1 MTGLPAARQTDKT
14 LKGGPITQGS
24 LTVNI
29 GSAGGVACSTCPG
42 GKAVGNPVNP
52 VLGAKVQGNEVD
64 LALPGPLPF
73 VVSRDYSSYQTD
85 TPANIGLLGPGW
97 WLPTEASL
105 LQTESEL
112 TLNDSKGRSIRFDP
126 LPAGRAAY
134 SRSENL
140 WIVRGGLERLDEEP
154 SMPTARLNTA
164 WLGLHLDDRRNPSF
178 FFVTNDP
185 LGPWWIFGPQPAL
198 AEIEGKRLHLLGL
211 ADRFGRT
218 QKLGRD
224 ASGAMTA
231 VQDGAGRQYRLE
243 LKQLPHIA
251 NHGQNGWGAD
261 SGVRLMAVHLT
272 HDPHYPE
279 RLAHPLVRYEYSA
292 RGELMTV
299 YARDASV
306 QRRFW
311 YHPKLVGRMT
321 AHAYAGREPVTYTYD
336 ESGKVIAHD
345 RPGSLSYRFDYQA
358 QATVVTDS
366 LGRQNTYHFE
376 GEGGLKRVVRQV
388 AFDGGISQ
396 SRFDPSGR
404 LLSSIDP
411 LGRETRFDLDTAT
424 GAVLSITLPDGAQ
437 SSWNHNPHGQVIL
450 RRNTSGAT
458 ERFEYDEL
466 GRPTATIDALG
477 HITRTHYPNEETEQP
492 NTIEDAKGG
501 FKLLT
506 WTSTQQLASY
516 TDCSGSV
523 TRYRYNRWGQQ
534 VQVQGEEGS
543 RIDYSYD
550 ELGRLIAQ
558 TNAANQTSSYGYNA
572 ASDVMAISAPDGNT
586 VRFERDALGRMLVY
600 HYGGLTQ
607 QYQYDPAGR
616 LVRLTNENG
625 AHTTFDYDVMDRL
638 TKQVNFDGRTQRY
651 TFNKAGEVTQSD
663 DEGLI
668 SHFQYDKAG
677 RLLRRQTVQQTGEQ
691 QNIADLHFE
700 YDEGGAMKKAWHQTE
715 IGGNLISVQFERDEL
730 GRVSEEVQQITD
742 AQGGEVWRHSVER
755 EFDELGVEI
764 QTTYEGLPPIQWQ
777 TYGSGHLHG
786 VMLDGKTLI
795 DFERDKLH
803 RETRRTFGEVQ
814 ITKTYDPLSRLSHVN
829 AHSPMVGEN
838 CIGDSLNRIHHYDL
852 AGQLTKIETAKGPHQ
867 YQYDRAGRLIGAVQ
881 PGLGPQQY
889 RFDPAGN
896 RIFESQQSGNVQENW
911 DETVRQHLNDKEF
924 NLLGKNAATGS
935 HHAEP
940 RWIDNRILDDGE
952 FKYEYDQWGN
962 MRRKYKAEG
971 NEQHYYNYDSSHR
984 LVRYGFESDEAV
996 RGANYHYDPFGRRM
1010 VKQLQ
1015 QGDGDGSLL
1024 GEIETTF
1031 FGWDGDRL
1039 MLMEASNEKLTNFT
1053 LYYPYSFIPMLRINK
1068 VVKSVDEN
1076 LSKKIRKEYGVKLN
1090 DVQIAEVMGFDEV
1103 IHESQLWGRRF
1114 SKVKEI
1120 NFNRHAEHGA
1130 EVFPDCDTP
1139 SDDVY
1144 LFHVDNMGAPLA
1156 LLNAKGIEAWS
1167 LVVNPF
1173 GVAVSE
1179 VLKSTIDQPIRFQG
1193 QLLDWESGLFY
1204 NRNRYFQAER
1214 GAYITKDPIGLL
1226 GGINAYAYV
1235 GNNPTRYVDPL
1246 GLVRWDQV
1254 GSNTVGLLGSGAG
1267 VLLGGALVSMPTGV
1281 TQVLGG
1287 VVLAKSLHS
1296 FATSSYGLT
1305 RSFSDDASYDI
1316 PSKYQTL
1323 PRTVATTLS
1332 CSPNAERYA
1341 DAAEL
1346 AIDLAAGRAPAG
1358 FKSNPSGYLR
1368 SPVGYPP
1375 MDSSHFTS
1383 PATFSQ
1389 MSSASTNLLTD
1400 ILQGSQTIQYGLEAA
1415 K

>member
-311 YHPKLVGRMT
+311 YHPKLVGCMT

-437 SSWNHNPHGQVIL
+437 SSWNYNPHGQVIL
-450 RRNTSGAT
+450 RRSASGST
-458 ERFEYDEL
+458 ERFEYDPL

-477 HITRTHYPNEETEQP
+477 HITRTHYPNDDTGQP
-492 NTIEDAKGG
+492 SVIEDAKGG
-501 FKLLT
+501 FKHLT

-516 TDCSGSV
+516 TDCTGSV

-558 TNAANQTSSYGYNA
+558 TNAANQTSTYSYNA
-572 ASDVMAISAPDGNT
+572 ASDVTAISAPDGNT
-586 VRFERDALGRMLVY
+586 VRFERDALGQMLVY

-638 TKQVNFDGRTQRY
+638 TKQVNFDGRTQTY
-651 TFNKAGEVTQSD
+651 LFNAASEVMQSD

-668 SHFQYDKAG
+668 NHFQYDKVG
-677 RLLRRQTVQQTGEQ
+677 RLLKRQTVLPNGAEQ
-691 QNIADLHFE
+691 DVAHLHFE
-700 YDEGGAMKKAWHQTE
+700 YELGGAMRKAWHQTA
-715 IGGNLISVQFERDEL
+715 IGGNLISVQFERDKL
-730 GRVSEEVQQITD
+730 GRISEEVQQITD
-742 AQGGEVWRHSVER
+742 AQGGEVWRHSVEH
-755 EFDELGVEI
+755 EFDALGVEI

-777 TYGSGHLHG
+777 TYGAGHIHG
-786 VMLDGKTLI
+786 VILDGKTLI

-803 RETRRTFGEVQ
+803 RETRRSFGGVE
-814 ITKTYDPLSRLSHVN
+814 ITKTYDPLSRLSQVQ
-829 AHSPMVGEN
+829 AQSPMVGEN
-838 CIGDSLNRIHHYDL
+838 SIGDSLNRMHHYDL
-852 AGQLTKIETAKGPHQ
+852 AGQLTKIETANGPHQ
-867 YQYDRAGRLIGAVQ
+867 YQYDKAGRLIGAVQ
-881 PGLGPQQY
+881 PGLAPQQY

-896 RIFESQQSGNVQENW
+896 RIFENQHAGSTKENW

-924 NLLGKNAATGS
+924 NLLGKNDITS
-935 HHAEP
+935 SRQAEP
-940 RWIDNRILDDGE
+940 RWMDNRILDDGE

-962 MRRKYKAEG
+962 LRRKYKLEG
-971 NEQHYYNYDSSHR
+971 NEQHHFAYDSSHR

-996 RGANYHYDPFGRRM
+996 RGANYHYDALGRRV
-1010 VKQLQ
+1010 VKQVHQ
-1015 QGDGDGSLL
+1015 ADGDGNIIGKLQSSY
-1024 GEIETTF
+1024 
-1031 FGWDGDRL
+1031 FGWDGARQVV
-1039 MLMEASNEKLTNFT
+1039 EKRNANKIFT
-1053 LYYPYSFIPMLRINK
+1053 LHEWNSFCPMMEIVLDESSNDG
-1068 VVKSVDEN
+1068 VDEYKAIGLDKRYIPYLASLRSSFENKKTNVPPFLFDKRDSLN
-1076 LSKKIRKEYGVKLN
+1076 LDVVEAIIKDFEKETLPSLKKAIRFYVCNHIGVPLLLIDEGCNVSWGIGLDAWGRSFESHKV
-1090 DVQIAEVMGFDEV
+1090 DECSQIIRLPGQYFDE
-1103 IHESQLWGRRF
+1103 ESSLHFNYFRF
-1114 SKVKEI
+1114 YDSKI
-1120 NFNRHAEHGA
+1120 G
-1130 EVFPDCDTP
+1130 T
-1139 SDDVY
+1139 
-1144 LFHVDNMGAPLA
+1144 
-1156 LLNAKGIEAWS
+1156 
-1167 LVVNPF
+1167 
-1173 GVAVSE
+1173 
-1179 VLKSTIDQPIRFQG
+1179 
-1193 QLLDWESGLFY
+1193 
-1204 NRNRYFQAER
+1204 
-1214 GAYITKDPIGLL
+1214 YITSDPIGLR
-1226 GGINAYAYV
+1226 GGINTRRYTK
-1235 GNNPTRYVDPL
+1235 NPIGFIDPL
-1246 GLVRWDQV
+1246 GLEGWSSVPMFN
-1254 GSNTVGLLGSGAG
+1254 G
-1267 VLLGGALVSMPTGV
+1267 SMPGNQAALSDAINPKAPSGWSVSGEVGAAAKGGLGASNAFGV
-1281 TQVLGG
+1281 EVGKSENTPLAGCLYISPCRTMTPEFG
-1287 VVLAKSLHS
+1287 VQGFVGLAKSNS
-1296 FATSSYGLT
+1296 
-1305 RSFSDDASYDI
+1305 
-1316 PSKYQTL
+1316 
-1323 PRTVATTLS
+1323 
-1332 CSPNAERYA
+1332 
-1341 DAAEL
+1341 
-1346 AIDLAAGRAPAG
+1346 APV
-1358 FKSNPSGYLR
+1358 SGY
-1368 SPVGYPP
+1368 
-1375 MDSSHFTS
+1375 
-1383 PATFSQ
+1383 
-1389 MSSASTNLLTD
+1389 SSATGITGGVDTPIGGLGGQVLLD
-1400 ILQGSQTIQYGLEAA
+1400 DQKGSNGNALGISLSFGPAIGAPVNVGPITCEWQKWCKTL
-1415 K
+1415 

>member
-243 LKQLPHIA
+243 LKQLPHLA

-396 SRFDPSGR
+396 SHFDPSGR

-638 TKQVNFDGRTQRY
+638 TKQVNFDGRTQTY
-651 TFNKAGEVTQSD
+651 LFNAASEVMQSD

-668 SHFQYDKAG
+668 NHFQYDKVG
-677 RLLRRQTVQQTGEQ
+677 RLLKRQTVLPNGAEQ
-691 QNIADLHFE
+691 DVAHLHFE
-700 YDEGGAMKKAWHQTE
+700 YELGGAMRKAWHQTA

-730 GRVSEEVQQITD
+730 GRISEEVQQITD
-742 AQGGEVWRHSVER
+742 AQGGEVWRHSVEH
-755 EFDELGVEI
+755 EFDALGVEI
-764 QTTYEGLPPIQWQ
+764 QTTYEGLPPIKWQ
-777 TYGSGHLHG
+777 TYGAGHLHG
-786 VMLDGKTLI
+786 VILDGKTLI

-803 RETRRTFGEVQ
+803 RETRRTFGGVE
-814 ITKTYDPLSRLSHVN
+814 ITKTYDPLSRLSQVQ
-829 AHSPMVGEN
+829 AQSPMVGDN
-838 CIGDSLNRIHHYDL
+838 SVGDSLNSMHHYDL

-867 YQYDRAGRLIGAVQ
+867 YQYDKAGRLVGAVQ
-881 PGLGPQQY
+881 PGLAPQQY

-896 RIFESQQSGNVQENW
+896 RIFKNQHAGSAKENW

-924 NLLGKNAATGS
+924 NLLGKNAAMDS
-935 HHAEP
+935 HHTEQ
-940 RWIDNRILDDGE
+940 RWMDNRILDDGE

-962 MRRKYKAEG
+962 LRRKYKAEG
-971 NEQHYYNYDSSHR
+971 NEQHYFIYDSSHR

-1010 VKQLQ
+1010 VKQVQHADGNGNLTEKLQ
-1015 QGDGDGSLL
+1015 SSY
-1024 GEIETTF
+1024 

-1039 MLMEASNEKLTNFT
+1039 VVTEKDGLQIHT
-1053 LYYPYSFIPMLRINK
+1053 LYELGSFAPMIRIKGSGDQPKRLVQKLQEHQCINLDKKAEMAINGLELELREDRLSAFSQKWMQEAQLHSEALSAMLDKESSMNGKQIHSYQCNHLGTPQALIDPHGRLAWAAQIEPWGN
-1068 VVKSVDEN
+1068 VSV
-1076 LSKKIRKEYGVKLN
+1076 EY
-1090 DVQIAEVMGFDEV
+1090 
-1103 IHESQLWGRRF
+1103 
-1114 SKVKEI
+1114 
-1120 NFNRHAEHGA
+1120 
-1130 EVFPDCDTP
+1130 
-1139 SDDVY
+1139 
-1144 LFHVDNMGAPLA
+1144 
-1156 LLNAKGIEAWS
+1156 
-1167 LVVNPF
+1167 NPE
-1173 GVAVSE
+1173 GQY
-1179 VLKSTIDQPIRFQG
+1179 QPIRLQG
-1193 QLLDWESGLFY
+1193 QHFDSESGLSY
-1204 NRNRYFQAER
+1204 NRHRYYAASS
-1214 GAYITKDPIGLL
+1214 GGYITQDPIGLL
-1226 GGINAYAYV
+1226 GGLNPSSYPL
-1235 GNNPTRYVDPL
+1235 NPTKAVDPL
-1246 GLVRWDQV
+1246 GLWASQKGYYVHQR
-1254 GSNTVGLLGSGAG
+1254 AG
-1267 VLLGGALVSMPTGV
+1267 YLVFGNEI
-1281 TQVLGG
+1281 
-1287 VVLAKSLHS
+1287 
-1296 FATSSYGLT
+1296 SS
-1305 RSFSDDASYDI
+1305 S
-1316 PSKYQTL
+1316 Q
-1323 PRTVATTLS
+1323 
-1332 CSPNAERYA
+1332 
-1341 DAAEL
+1341 
-1346 AIDLAAGRAPAG
+1346 LAAVARGHIWADNPEHQTSEFTHMHAMRRPGQSKAQACQATNEYIKNEAQKALDAKASGKTEDAFFHFGAALHAIQDSTSPSHAG
-1358 FKSNPSGYLR
+1358 FQEWSGHESR
-1368 SPVGYPP
+1368 SEQVSHASKELFLPDE
-1375 MDSSHFTS
+1375 DSALFQNTRR
-1383 PATFSQ
+1383 AWEAFKKGDINGFSCQ
-1389 MSSASTNLLTD
+1389 CD
-1400 ILQGSQTIQYGLEAA
+1400 
-1415 K
+1415 